1 MRVQTRVRS
10 GAALRGRRAAR
21 PSHVPSGHRKRAR
34 CRSPGGAAMPA
45 ATLLLPGLSPS
56 VTPVAL
62 AAGGVPRAVCV
73 PGSGRGDPPRRPR
86 HAVPSGAAL
95 GLGHRGR
102 GSTVVA

>member
-1 MRVQTRVRS
+1 
-10 GAALRGRRAAR
+10 
-21 PSHVPSGHRKRAR
+21 
-34 CRSPGGAAMPA
+34 MPA
-45 ATLLLPGLSPS
+45 ATLPLPGLSPS

-62 AAGGVPRAVCV
+62 AAGGVPHAVCV
-73 PGSGRGDPPRRPR
+73 PGSGRGDPPRRPH